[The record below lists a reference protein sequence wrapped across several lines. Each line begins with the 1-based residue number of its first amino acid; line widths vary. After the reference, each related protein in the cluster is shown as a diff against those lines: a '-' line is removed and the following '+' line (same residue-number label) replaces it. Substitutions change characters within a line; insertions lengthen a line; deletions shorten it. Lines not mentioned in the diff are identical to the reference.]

1 MFKGKASFTEEKVQQ
16 HFALVNQAYNA
27 GKVGS
32 KWDSARTSETLS
44 LPDLAA
50 FIRSMDGTKTK
61 DKDALIVI
69 RDICDHVEFA
79 VLALEHARLH
89 LALCDLMA
97 RAKTCH
103 AVRET
108 AASILHS
115 MCGR

>member
-50 FIRSMDGTKTK
+50 FIRSMETGRRRRTRTRSFSSATSATKSSSQ
-61 DKDALIVI
+61 
-69 RDICDHVEFA
+69 CWPW
-79 VLALEHARLH
+79 
-89 LALCDLMA
+89 
-97 RAKTCH
+97 
-103 AVRET
+103 
-108 AASILHS
+108 S
-115 MCGR
+115 MRGCTWRSVT